1 MPSWGLR
8 HGLPLSLFLSC
19 GVYSRPHVSVNT
31 ELAAAEP
38 LLPGDLEG
46 YSPREPLLGIVTHSS
61 MKNLVLC
68 VFLFKDAKWMQS

>member
-1 MPSWGLR
+1 M
-8 HGLPLSLFLSC
+8 
-19 GVYSRPHVSVNT
+19 NT

-38 LLPGDLEG
+38 LLPGDPEG
-46 YSPREPLLGIVTHSS
+46 YSPREPLLNIITHLS